1 VQLVVELER
10 EDDGRWIGEVANLPG
25 VLVYAASEEDALAR
39 VRALA
44 LRVLADRIEHG
55 EQSDDLEHVEFVL
68 NAPAPT
74 A

>member
-1 VQLVVELER
+1 MTT
-10 EDDGRWIGEVANLPG
+10 LPG
-25 VLVYAASEEDALAR
+25 VLVYATSEEDALAR

-44 LRVLADRIEHG
+44 PRVLADRIEHG